1 MTVVRFLHT
10 ADWQLGMT
18 RHFLS
23 EEAQGRFSQARI
35 DAITSMAAVA
45 AERDTA
51 FVVVAGDVFETN
63 QPDRTTLG
71 RALDALSSF
80 AVPVYLLPGNHDP
93 DDPGSVYRQRAF
105 VERCPDHVIVLREG
119 EVHHPVPDVEVVGA
133 PWSSKHPVTDLL
145 AEACASLEPDDA
157 IRVLVGHGGADVV
170 SGDFGAPG
178 TFRLADIEP
187 AVRDG
192 RVSYLALGDRH
203 STTQVG
209 QTGRIWYSGAPEP
222 TAYPEEDPGNVLFVD
237 LATDPPAVERIPVGT
252 WHFHLVARSVD
263 GDDDLDRLLA
273 DLDAIPDRSRAIVKV
288 KVDGVLTLG
297 QAARLERELEDRAE
311 VVGAL
316 EFPERHR
323 DIQVAPD
330 AADIAELPLTGYA
343 AIARDRLLERS
354 ASDRDDAQAA
364 TDALGLLVRL
374 SEGSAS

>member
-1 MTVVRFLHT
+1 VVRFLHT

-35 DAITSMAAVA
+35 DAITTMAAVA
-45 AERDTA
+45 AGRDAA

-71 RALDALSSF
+71 RALDALGSF
-80 AVPVYLLPGNHDP
+80 VVPVYLLPGNHDP
-93 DDPGSVYRQRAF
+93 DDPGSVYRQRSF
-105 VERCPDHVIVLREG
+105 VERCPDHVVVLREG
-119 EVHHPVPDVEVVGA
+119 DVHRPVSDVEVVGA
-133 PWSSKHPVTDLL
+133 PWTSKHPVTDLL
-145 AEACASLEPDDA
+145 AEACAALEPDGVL
-157 IRVLVGHGGADVV
+157 RVL
-170 SGDFGAPG
+170 GDFGAPG
-178 TFRLADIEP
+178 SFRLAEIEP
-187 AVRDG
+187 VVRDG

-222 TAYPEEDPGNVLFVD
+222 TAYPEEDPGNVLLVD

-273 DLDAIPDRSRAIVKV
+273 DLDAMTDRSRAIVKV
-288 KVDGVLTLG
+288 KVDGVLTLA

-323 DIQVAPD
+323 DIQIAPD
-330 AADIAELPLTGYA
+330 AADVAELPLTGYA
-343 AIARDRLLERS
+343 ALARDRLLERS
-354 ASDRDDAQAA
+354 GTDRDDAQTA

-374 SEGSAS
+374 SEGSAP